1 MSAQPRSQSLGTRLM
16 SAILDTFLISLMVV
30 LVTSQLTGINRLKV
44 FVADQIL
51 IGRCFKG
58 FE

>member
-1 MSAQPRSQSLGTRLM
+1 MSAF
-16 SAILDTFLISLMVV
+16 LDTFLISLNVV
-30 LVTSQLTGINRLKV
+30 LVTLQQGLTIKV

>member
-1 MSAQPRSQSLGTRLM
+1 M
-16 SAILDTFLISLMVV
+16 SAIFNKFLISLTVRSFGD
-30 LVTSQLTGINRLKV
+30 VTTWIKHIKV

>member
-1 MSAQPRSQSLGTRLM
+1 M
-16 SAILDTFLISLMVV
+16 SAILDTFLISLNVV
-30 LVTSQLTGINRLKV
+30 LVTLQQGLTIKV

-58 FE
+58 FRDIDISKGRQSIVLSAK